1 MAALN
6 KLVPHTHFSSSKTHW
21 IDEYIQFLSSY
32 RCPTNA
38 DYFFSFPYRN
48 IRQGPMPC
56 LLRCF
61 VRHTHMQTTHGM
73 YAQLGL
79 TLCNLMD
86 CSPPGSSVH
95 EIFQARILEQ
105 TAISSSRGSFWP
117 RDGTHISAFSA
128 SAGGRFFTTA
138 PPGRPLTRIKDQHRW
153 WNGKIHLRYGTD
165 YQRWRQGLGQQ

>member
-38 DYFFSFPYRN
+38 DYFFSFPNRN

-95 EIFQARILEQ
+95 GIFQARNTGVSCHFLPRWSFQ
-105 TAISSSRGSFWP
+105 SRGETVSPVSPALAGRVSITCATWEALQRKQPFNMRKQISIP
-117 RDGTHISAFSA
+117 NFSDGNW
-128 SAGGRFFTTA
+128 
-138 PPGRPLTRIKDQHRW
+138 LC
-153 WNGKIHLRYGTD
+153 
-165 YQRWRQGLGQQ
+165 